1 MAEYTPLMA
10 TSPEECL
17 YAELESKEHTLKAH
31 SLRYPLFCSVLIAIL
46 AISAAGAFHLSVS
59 TTTTSIRLLTPKEVD
74 ATFQRVLPSPNLEK
88 GKDYVH
94 QLNLR
99 QPVMTFPMYMTRA
112 NAALPATVY
121 TSGSSIVLSPTDSMI
136 YHWTINSRWQKCYVT
151 GYVSAYDEL
160 LAAGKTYYHSEGD
173 ITSIEIWNVTTPPKI
188 QALKNLS
195 WNTRP
200 ERVSLLGTVNFTTVD
215 VQRKVLELDG
225 QELRAPTPRFDCL
238 GDLKLTIEIVCTTCS
253 LQFEQVFSSPPLGF
267 ELMQLG

>member
-10 TSPEECL
+10 TSPEESL
-17 YAELESKEHTLKAH
+17 DGELESKERTLKAH
-31 SLRYPLFCSVLIAIL
+31 SLRYPLLFSILIAAL
-46 AISAAGAFHLSVS
+46 AIFAAGAFHLSVS
-59 TTTTSIRLLTPKEVD
+59 TTTIPLLTPKEVS
-74 ATFQRVLPSPNLEK
+74 ATFQGVLPSPNLEK
-88 GKDYVH
+88 GKDYMH
-94 QLNLR
+94 QLNLQ
-99 QPVMTFPMYMTRA
+99 QPVMTFPMYMTRV
-112 NAALPATVY
+112 NAASPDTLY

-160 LAAGKTYYHSEGD
+160 LAAGKTYYRSEGD
-173 ITSIEIWNVTTPPKI
+173 ITSIEVWNLTPRKI
-188 QALKNLS
+188 QTLKTLS

-225 QELRAPTPRFDCL
+225 QELRAPTPRFDCI
-238 GDLKLTIEIVCTTCS
+238 GDLQLTIEIVCTTCS